1 MRHPSP
7 FTSLLWVCFL
17 FAAPPQPPAGMEPV
31 ERQPWG
37 FGCAALLT
45 GGEQGRALLCGP
57 CIWQED
63 LGEASGLGTYPYL
76 PRGCSPTGES
86 AE

>member
-7 FTSLLWVCFL
+7 FTSPLWLCFL
-17 FAAPPQPPAGMEPV
+17 FAAPPQPHSRDGAGGKAV
-31 ERQPWG
+31 G
-37 FGCAALLT
+37 FACAALLA

-63 LGEASGLGTYPYL
+63 LGEVSLVLGTYPYL
-76 PRGCSPTGES
+76 PRGSPPTSES